1 MIHLLCVN
9 LKQTGIAVI
18 QALFLK
24 IRIKEHVTQG
34 TFVYISYIFIFQVHK
49 LHLAFKKSRKV
60 KNTRENTNATFNL
73 YLPVKGFIEELPLHL
88 AHDSI
93 LYLQSD
99 PKGIDA
105 HSPIGQCRSLV
116 PDVRQMFLPG
126 KQVGEWIGQRAL
138 VLVTAHYEVIHD
150 KRCKHE
156 QEKDACQGKPVH
168 LPVIQHR
175 ALFSQLSVRTWV

>member
-1 MIHLLCVN
+1 MESEKHQSKCQCDI
-9 LKQTGIAVI
+9 
-18 QALFLK
+18 
-24 IRIKEHVTQG
+24 
-34 TFVYISYIFIFQVHK
+34 
-49 LHLAFKKSRKV
+49 
-60 KNTRENTNATFNL
+60 NL

-93 LYLQSD
+93 PYLQSH

-105 HSPIGQCRSLV
+105 HSPMGQCGSLV
-116 PDVRQMFLPG
+116 PDVRQMCLPG
-126 KQVGEWIGQRAL
+126 EQVGERIGQRAL

-150 KRCKHE
+150 KRRKRE

-175 ALFSQLSVRTWV
+175 AFFPQLLVRTRV